1 MANSEPKIIYED
13 EAMLVIN
20 KPAGLVVN
28 RSETSTYTLQDWIET
43 RVHSRGV
50 RNSHPGSEFRSGIVH
65 RLDKETSGV
74 LVIAKTPEVLVA
86 LQRQFKERRV
96 VKTYVALVYGK
107 LVPRQGVIAVPIGRN
122 RRNRAKFA
130 VMSGGR
136 PAETAYEVKRY
147 YPEYTL
153 VELKPT
159 TGRTH
164 QLRVHLNYFGHPVV
178 GDERY
183 AGAKQRQVA
192 RQKWGQHLLHAQS
205 LSLIHPVTGKQMKW
219 QAELPAEFKL

>member
-13 EAMLVIN
+13 GAMLVID

-28 RSETSTYTLQDWIET
+28 RAKTAEAPTLQDWVEAQ
-43 RVHSRGV
+43 VHPRGV
-50 RNSHPGSEFRSGIVH
+50 LMSRSGVVH

-74 LVIAKTPEVLVA
+74 MVIAKTPEVLAA

-107 LVPRQGVIAVPIGRN
+107 LVPAEGVIAVPIGRS
-122 RRNRAKFA
+122 RRNREKFA
-130 VMSGGR
+130 VMPGGR
-136 PAETAYEVKRY
+136 PAETAYQVKRY

-153 VELKPT
+153 VELKPK

-164 QLRVHLNYFGHPVV
+164 QLRVHLSYFGHPVV

-192 RQKWGQHLLHAQS
+192 RQKWGRHLLHAQS
-205 LSLIHPVTGKQMKW
+205 LGLIHPVTGKRIYW
-219 QAELPAEFKL
+219 QADLPAEFEL